1 MSYDISNY
9 AFLGIPVDDVAKVLD
24 PAVAVTTGSQGIY
37 VQIDEKFVALTHGLG
52 NFAENWDCPSLD
64 RMVSDGYLQASRG
77 SYTGASA
84 FFCRSLLMAA
94 GITNPGFYADDCNL
108 ITPFIF
114 EVKFLPVGV
123 VPVEIKGEPCQFGL
137 VHVEN
142 EFLVNLIKGFA
153 AQSKLS
159 VVDPSQDYENPDP
172 VKISCLK
179 TALRNLLDTYNSI
192 EENGLFDDAAQAKAY
207 GLEAWMQR
215 LLDKYLESKDCYC
228 DIEVASTYY
237 GSIHEYGG
245 MEEKVPYVVFGSMQ
259 SYDEDGWTDPRD
271 DDAETVQEAKDCLL
285 GEGSSGVWEKFTPQF
300 GG

>member
-9 AFLGIPVDDVAKVLD
+9 AFLGIPVDDVAKAIE

-37 VQIDEKFVALTHGLG
+37 VLIDEKFVALTHGVG

-64 RMVSDGYLQASRG
+64 QMVSDGYWQESRG
-77 SYTGASA
+77 TYTGPSA
-84 FFCRSLLMAA
+84 FFCRLLLMSA
-94 GITNPGFYADDCNL
+94 GITNPGFYADDYYNP
-108 ITPFIF
+108 ISPFIF
-114 EVKFLPVGV
+114 EVKFLPIGV

-142 EFLVNLIKGFA
+142 EFLAKLIRGFA
-153 AQSKLS
+153 GQSKLN
-159 VVDPSQDYENPDP
+159 VVDPDDDNPEP
-172 VKISCLK
+172 VKVSCLK
-179 TALRNLLDTYNSI
+179 SALRNLLDVHNSI
-192 EENGLFDDAAQAKAY
+192 EEKGLIDDAAALKAY

-237 GSIHEYGG
+237 GNIHEYGG
-245 MEEKVPYVVFGSMQ
+245 MEERVPYVVFGSMQ

-271 DDAETVQEAKDCLL
+271 DDAETVQQARDCLL
-285 GEGSSGVWEKFTPQF
+285 GEGSSADWEKFTPQF

>member
-1 MSYDISNY
+1 
-9 AFLGIPVDDVAKVLD
+9 LGIPVDDVAKAIEPDVS
-24 PAVAVTTGSQGIY
+24 VTTGGQGIY
-37 VQIDEKFVALTHGLG
+37 VLIDEKFVALTHGVG
-52 NFAENWDCPSLD
+52 NFAENWDCPSLEQ
-64 RMVSDGYLQASRG
+64 MVSDGYLQVSRG

-108 ITPFIF
+108 ISPFIF

-123 VPVEIKGEPCQFGL
+123 VPLEIKGEPCQFGL

-153 AQSKLS
+153 GQSKLN
-159 VVDPSQDYENPDP
+159 VVDPSQDYDNPDP
-172 VKISCLK
+172 VKVSCLK
-179 TALRNLLDTYNSI
+179 TALSSLLDVHNGI
-192 EENGLFDDAAQAKAY
+192 EEKGLFDDAASAKAY

-215 LLDKYLESKDCYC
+215 LLDKFLESKDCYC
-228 DIEVASTYY
+228 DIEVASTYHGY
-237 GSIHEYGG
+237 IHEYGG

-271 DDAETVQEAKDCLL
+271 DDAETVQQARDCLL
-285 GEGSSGVWEKFTPQF
+285 GEGSSGDWQKLTPQF